1 MRWKAWNEVEDD
13 PKFCQTD
20 WVRNNC
26 LLLSQ
31 SPSVKITKTP
41 PHPSPAVCC
50 QQGLEDYL
58 WAQHETTH
66 GGLNLQS
73 WGNISLIWES
83 ALRQTPPSST
93 GASRRPRT
101 LCSKKTSHP
110 CLPSPPSVLPYY
122 PPGGSQDLC
131 QHAIYHCHGS
141 YHEKLI
147 LLGHLPS
154 PESNPH
160 GALYMALLTSHW
172 PAQTLLP
179 FLDITKLLIS
189 LPLPATKPSLFF
201 PL

>member
-122 PPGGSQDLC
+122 PPGGLRTDVNMPFIIVMAVTMRSSYSWVISHLQNLIPMELC
-131 QHAIYHCHGS
+131 IWHC
-141 YHEKLI
+141 
-147 LLGHLPS
+147 
-154 PESNPH
+154 
-160 GALYMALLTSHW
+160 
-172 PAQTLLP
+172 
-179 FLDITKLLIS
+179 
-189 LPLPATKPSLFF
+189 
-201 PL
+201 